1 MKTIFKNLLQAVG
14 VICYFI
20 VLDFAYTRMDIERL
34 SRDIEFF
41 AGVFLAL
48 GILLLEKSYKKDSGK
63 IAITGIELLCL
74 SFHSLSIM
82 HFITILECEFRFYLI
97 ASSISVATYYILK
110 GIIIYTKEK
119 KEYLNTL
126 SDISE
131 IVKEDEPIKKE
142 AKKRNKETIT
152 ERVNQTKDATTKNKS
167 KKVKATGEL
176 TNKKSKSIKTA
187 KEIKNKETKNAK
199 AIKKTT
205 KNTDKKEAVK
215 QDKVVKKKVKTKKE
229 GKEND

>member
-1 MKTIFKNLLQAVG
+1 
-14 VICYFI
+14 
-20 VLDFAYTRMDIERL
+20 
-34 SRDIEFF
+34 
-41 AGVFLAL
+41 
-48 GILLLEKSYKKDSGK
+48 
-63 IAITGIELLCL
+63 
-74 SFHSLSIM
+74 M